1 MAPPK
6 KPPPKIPD
14 GLEDLIKKAISEAFP
29 LLPVDIA
36 QGVKVVVSKLD
47 GIDYQFFI
55 RRIVTHSRLEPIE
68 VTEKISE
75 KVSENNLIKSLTV
88 STNGSFIN
96 ISTKIPSKCKACSIH
111 LKLGRQSLTFRPTGM
126 KICDWINEEFLLR
139 RVQRT
144 SLNEGPNPIELQNR
158 TETTLGKKI
167 SDNFRVHLGSDCYVY
182 DVKKA
187 VQDVGKRDYPQF
199 DLSKIPPTFIP
210 SFFLSKC
217 PEALDYER

>member
-1 MAPPK
+1 MAPQRRA
-6 KPPPKIPD
+6 PD
-14 GLEDLIKKAISEAFP
+14 GLVDLIKQAISEAFP

-96 ISTKIPSKCKACSIH
+96 ISTKIPSKCNACSIQI
-111 LKLGRQSLTFRPTGM
+111 KLGRQPLIFRPTGM
-126 KICDWINEEFLLR
+126 KICDWIEKELLLR
-139 RVQRT
+139 RPLRT
-144 SLNEGPNPIELQNR
+144 NVNEEPNPNELCERKDEKKDVAGLSSETIFKKLNEVERKL
-158 TETTLGKKI
+158 
-167 SDNFRVHLGSDCYVY
+167 SD
-182 DVKKA
+182 
-187 VQDVGKRDYPQF
+187 
-199 DLSKIPPTFIP
+199 
-210 SFFLSKC
+210 
-217 PEALDYER
+217 ALR

>member
-1 MAPPK
+1 M
-6 KPPPKIPD
+6 
-14 GLEDLIKKAISEAFP
+14 
-29 LLPVDIA
+29 
-36 QGVKVVVSKLD
+36 KVSVSKFG

-96 ISTKIPSKCKACSIH
+96 ISTKIPTKCKACSMQM
-111 LKLGRQSLTFRPTGM
+111 KLGRQFLTFRPTGT

-139 RVQRT
+139 RIQRT
-144 SLNEGPNPIELQNR
+144 NLNEEPNPIELQNR

-217 PEALDYER
+217 PEALDYERYIQELKILREKIENEAETYLSNQGERC

>member
-1 MAPPK
+1 MAPKRKVPK
-6 KPPPKIPD
+6 SPQKIPD

-29 LLPVDIA
+29 LLPIDIA
-36 QGVKVVVSKLD
+36 KEVKVSVSKLG

-55 RRIVTHSRLEPIE
+55 RRIITHSRLEPIE
-68 VTEKISE
+68 VSEKISE

-96 ISTKIPSKCKACSIH
+96 ISTKIPSKCNACSIQI
-111 LKLGRQSLTFRPTGM
+111 KLGRQPLIFSPTGV
-126 KICDWINEEFLLR
+126 KICDWIDKEFLLKR
-139 RVQRT
+139 LQRT
-144 SLNEGPNPIELQNR
+144 NLNEEPNPVELQNR

-187 VQDVGKRDYPQF
+187 VQDVAKNLQIRF
-199 DLSKIPPTFIP
+199 
-210 SFFLSKC
+210 
-217 PEALDYER
+217 